1 MTTREELRAEL
12 RRIVFTVKR
21 HVEEQLELGF
31 ERAPTRK
38 SPEPAPPKDV
48 VDDSGQILLDARQ
61 PNPFAEMTLAELDAE
76 ARGCVRCALSAT
88 RTNVVFG
95 VGNPDAD
102 LMFVGEAPGH
112 DEDLKGEPFVG
123 RAGQLLTKIIEAMG
137 FSREQVY
144 IANVLKCRPPEN
156 RDPLPAEVEQCEPF
170 LLRQLELVRPKVVVA
185 LGRHAVK
192 SLLRTD
198 ERITRLRG
206 RFHEFHGI
214 PVMPTYHPAFLLR
227 NPDAKREVWEDMKL
241 VMDELKRQ
249 SAS

>member
-1 MTTREELRAEL
+1 MTTPEELRAEL
-12 RRIVFTVKR
+12 RRILFTVKR

-31 ERAPTRK
+31 DRAPARK
-38 SPEPAPPKDV
+38 SPETAPPKPPV
-48 VDDSGQILLDARQ
+48 IESGQALLDAPQ
-61 PNPFAEMTLAELDAE
+61 PAPFANQTLAELEAE
-76 ARGCVRCALSAT
+76 AHACSRCGLSAT

-112 DEDLKGEPFVG
+112 DEDLKGEPFIG

-137 FSREQVY
+137 FAREQVY

-156 RDPLPAEVEQCEPF
+156 RDPLPAEAAQCEPF
-170 LLRQLELVRPKVVVA
+170 LIRQLELVRPKLIVA

-192 SLLRTD
+192 SLLGTE
-198 ERITRLRG
+198 ERIARLRG
-206 RFHEFHGI
+206 RFHAYHGV

-227 NPDAKREVWEDMKL
+227 NPDAKRDVWDDMKL
-241 VMDELKRQ
+241 VMDELKRL